1 MKLWQKNIPANDK
14 ITDFTVGKD
23 RDFDL
28 HLAAYDCQASIA
40 HTQMLGKIGILA
52 EQEAQAIVEVLKEL
66 KSQAENSKFVIED
79 SFEDMHSKIEFTLTE
94 KLGDIGKK
102 IHTARSRND
111 QILVAMHL
119 YLKEEIAVIK
129 KMTYDFFMLLIKLSD
144 QHKDKLLPGYTH
156 FQVAMP
162 SSFGLW
168 FSAYAESL
176 IDDIVL
182 LNAAKKIVDQ
192 NPLGSAAGFGSSFPI
207 DRKATTESLNF
218 SDLKYNVIAA
228 QMSRGKA
235 EKTTAFAIASLS
247 ANLSKMANDICLY
260 MSQEH
265 NFISFPE
272 DLTTGSSIMPHKK
285 NPDVFELIRGKS
297 NILQGLPNQLIL
309 LTTNLPSGYHR
320 EMQLAKGLIIEGI
333 EDIKAC
339 LDIFNYS
346 LKEIKIRE
354 KILEDP
360 KYKYVFSVDTL
371 NEWVKK
377 GMPFRDAY
385 KKMGEAINKGD
396 YQPKKE
402 LDHTHLGSLGN
413 LALDEIQTKME
424 QALKSGSNV

>member
-1 MKLWQKNIPANDK
+1 MKLWQKNTPAHKK
-14 ITDFTVGKD
+14 IDHFTVGKD
-23 RDFDL
+23 RVYDL

-40 HTQMLGKIGILA
+40 HAQMLYQIGILT
-52 EQEAQAIVEVLKEL
+52 EYETQATVNVLKEL
-66 KSQAENSKFVIED
+66 KIQAENSKFVID
-79 SFEDMHSKIEFTLTE
+79 DNFEDMHSKIEFVLTE
-94 KLGDIGKK
+94 KLGDLGKK

-111 QILVAMHL
+111 QVLVAMQL
-119 YLKEEIAVIK
+119 YLKQEISVIK
-129 KMTYDFFMLLIKLSD
+129 SMTYDFFKLLIKLTK

-176 IDDIVL
+176 IDDITL
-182 LNAAKKIVDQ
+182 LNAAQKIVDQ

-207 DRKATTESLNF
+207 DRKSTTKSLNF
-218 SDLKYNVIAA
+218 GDLKYNVIAA

-235 EKTTAFAIASLS
+235 EKTTAFAMASLS

-260 MSQEH
+260 MGQEH
-265 NFISFPE
+265 NFVSFP
-272 DLTTGSSIMPHKK
+272 DRLTTGSSIMPHKK

-297 NILQGLPNQLIL
+297 NILQGLPNQLAL
-309 LTTNLPSGYHR
+309 LTSNLPSGYHR
-320 EMQLAKGLIIEGI
+320 ELQLAKGLIIDGI

-339 LDIFNYS
+339 LDIFTFS
-346 LKEIKIRE
+346 LKEIQIRE
-354 KILEDP
+354 DILEDP
-360 KYKYVFSVDTL
+360 KYQYVFSVDTL
-371 NEWVKK
+371 NEWVKE
-377 GMPFRDAY
+377 GLPFRDAY

-396 YQPKKE
+396 YHPKRT

-424 QALKSGSNV
+424 QALNS

>member
-1 MKLWQKNIPANDK
+1 MKLWQKNTPAHKK
-14 ITDFTVGKD
+14 IDHFTVGKD
-23 RDFDL
+23 RTYDL

-40 HTQMLGKIGILA
+40 HAQMLYQIGILTDY
-52 EQEAQAIVEVLKEL
+52 ETQSIVNVLKEL
-66 KSQAENSKFVIED
+66 KIQAENSKFVID
-79 SFEDMHSKIEFTLTE
+79 DKFEDMHSKIEFVLTE
-94 KLGDIGKK
+94 KLGDLGKK

-111 QILVAMHL
+111 QVLVAMQL
-119 YLKEEIAVIK
+119 YLKQEISVIK
-129 KMTYDFFMLLIKLSD
+129 SMTYDFFKLLIKLTK

-176 IDDIVL
+176 IDDVTL

-207 DRKATTESLNF
+207 DRKSTTKSLNF
-218 SDLKYNVIAA
+218 GDLKYNVIAA

-235 EKTTAFAIASLS
+235 EKTTAFAMASLS

-260 MSQEH
+260 MGQEH
-265 NFISFPE
+265 NFVSFP
-272 DLTTGSSIMPHKK
+272 DRLTTGSSIMPHKK

-297 NILQGLPNQLIL
+297 NIIQGLPNQLAL
-309 LTTNLPSGYHR
+309 LTSNLPSGYHR
-320 EMQLAKGLIIEGI
+320 ELQLAKGLIIDGI

-339 LDIFNYS
+339 LDIFTFS
-346 LKEIKIRE
+346 LKEIQIRE
-354 KILEDP
+354 DILEDP
-360 KYKYVFSVDTL
+360 KYQYVFSVDTL
-371 NEWVKK
+371 NEWVKE

-396 YQPKKE
+396 YYPKKT

-413 LALDEIQTKME
+413 LALDEIQNKME
-424 QALKSGSNV
+424 QALNS